1 MNLILAATFST
12 AILICAS
19 PASAQMM
26 PKDHMMKGPMATPM
40 PHAMPAPAAVATS
53 TPPPPDTPSTAALME
68 ATDKMHRAMDIRYSG
83 KPSLD
88 FVTAMIPHHRGAIEM
103 AQIALRYST
112 DRQTRRLAQKIIA
125 AQEAEIVQM
134 TAIARRLQR

>member
-1 MNLILAATFST
+1 MNFILATPLIT
-12 AILICAS
+12 AILIATS
-19 PASAQMM
+19 PACAQLM
-26 PKDHMMKGPMATPM
+26 PKDHVMKGPMAMPM
-40 PHAMPAPAAVATS
+40 PQATPAVAPVTTA
-53 TPPPPDTPSTAALME
+53 TPPPPDTPSTAALIE
-68 ATDKMHRAMDIRYSG
+68 ATAKMHRAMDIRYSG

-88 FVTAMIPHHRGAIEM
+88 FVSAMTPHHRGAIEM

-134 TAIARRLQR
+134 NAIARRLQR

>member
-1 MNLILAATFST
+1 MKFILVATLAALILASV
-12 AILICAS
+12 S

-26 PKDHMMKGPMATPM
+26 KGAQPM
-40 PHAMPAPAAVATS
+40 PMPMPQTTPAPATVTTA
-53 TPPPPDTPSTAALME
+53 TPPPPDTPSTAAMME
-68 ATDKMHRAMDIRYSG
+68 ANAKMHRAMDIRYSG

-88 FVTAMIPHHRGAIEM
+88 FVNAMIPHHRGAIEM

>member
-1 MNLILAATFST
+1 MKLFFTATLAISILVSAA
-12 AILICAS
+12 
-19 PASAQMM
+19 PAYAQMM
-26 PKDHMMKGPMATPM
+26 PQAK
-40 PHAMPAPAAVATS
+40 PAPVLTA

-68 ATDKMHRAMDIRYSG
+68 ANDKMHRAMEIRYSG
-83 KPSLD
+83 NPSLD
-88 FVTAMIPHHRGAIEM
+88 FVSAMIPHHRGAIEM

-125 AQEAEIVQM
+125 TGEAEIVQM

>member
-1 MNLILAATFST
+1 MNLILAATLST

-26 PKDHMMKGPMATPM
+26 PKDHMMKGPMAMPM
-40 PHAMPAPAAVATS
+40 PQATPTPGA
-53 TPPPPDTPSTAALME
+53 TPPTPDTPSKAALME
-68 ATDKMHRAMDIRYSG
+68 ATAKMHRAMEIRYSG

-88 FVTAMIPHHRGAIEM
+88 FVSAMIPHHRGAIEM

>member
-1 MNLILAATFST
+1 MNVILAATLTT
-12 AILICAS
+12 AILLGSS
-19 PASAQMM
+19 PACAQMM
-26 PKDHMMKGPMATPM
+26 PKDHMMKGPMAMPM
-40 PHAMPAPAAVATS
+40 PQSTPAPATVTTA
-53 TPPPPDTPSTAALME
+53 TPPPPITPSTAALME
-68 ATDKMHRAMDIRYSG
+68 ANAKMHRAMDIRYSG

-88 FVTAMIPHHRGAIEM
+88 FVSAMIPHHRGAIEM

-125 AQEAEIVQM
+125 AQEAEIIQM

>member
-1 MNLILAATFST
+1 MKHIYTATLFT
-12 AILICAS
+12 CALLCS
-19 PASAQMM
+19 GPVLAQMM
-26 PKDHMMKGPMATPM
+26 PMPM
-40 PHAMPAPAAVATS
+40 PVPTVTTATAAQPNS
-53 TPPPPDTPSTAALME
+53 PSTAAFME
-68 ATDKMHRAMDIRYSG
+68 ANAKMHRAMEIRYSG

-88 FVTAMIPHHRGAIEM
+88 FMSAMIPHHRGAIEM

-125 AQEAEIVQM
+125 AQEAEIAEM